1 MISRIGNRELGLLC
15 ERVGVA
21 FDVGHDPF
29 RIFEREAG
37 DGRSRH
43 GRHMKAIAD
52 RIRQGASLTE
62 AIDEQGNYFPPNFHR
77 LIEVGEESGQLEK
90 VLDRMA
96 EHYKDIAELQS
107 MFRASIVWP
116 MIQLILAVVV
126 VSVLI
131 YVPSLLAPDRTE
143 VADLLGIGL
152 VGAKGLAIF
161 WGWIAAIVAGFV
173 GLWMLL
179 RNGKLGFL
187 GNWLVR
193 IPVLGKA
200 LLTFDEATFVQSL
213 ALAIESGVTAANA
226 VSLSFKGSSSNA
238 FKAKA
243 DAAREAILQGREMH
257 AVLRDTG
264 LFSTETIEAVELG
277 EESGRLAETLDKHF
291 RVMRMRVKFAMAAI
305 AQIASSVVWIAVAA
319 ILVTM
324 IFRLFGRYVSQIDPA
339 AVEGLFNNGNVAAN
353 LTACG
358 PRAAGSGGNAAA
370 GSWPSR
376 AGARHPDPARWASPR
391 SRHLRHRSRRH
402 SPRFRPYGRHKR
414 HAPAAH
420 AERARREVSL
430 RRRVAARERDS
441 ARRYVVRH
449 GQTQGACRPAHL
461 QERHPP
467 RGPHREAAS
476 RP

>member
-1 MISRIGNRELGLLC
+1 
-15 ERVGVA
+15 
-21 FDVGHDPF
+21 
-29 RIFEREAG
+29 
-37 DGRSRH
+37 
-43 GRHMKAIAD
+43 
-52 RIRQGASLTE
+52 
-62 AIDEQGNYFPPNFHR
+62 
-77 LIEVGEESGQLEK
+77 
-90 VLDRMA
+90 
-96 EHYKDIAELQS
+96 
-107 MFRASIVWP
+107 
-116 MIQLILAVVV
+116 

-339 AVEGLFNNGNVAAN
+339 AVEGLFNNGN
-353 LTACG
+353 
-358 PRAAGSGGNAAA
+358 AAG
-370 GSWPSR
+370 
-376 AGARHPDPARWASPR
+376 
-391 SRHLRHRSRRH
+391 
-402 SPRFRPYGRHKR
+402 
-414 HAPAAH
+414 
-420 AERARREVSL
+420 
-430 RRRVAARERDS
+430 
-441 ARRYVVRH
+441 
-449 GQTQGACRPAHL
+449 Q
-461 QERHPP
+461 
-467 RGPHREAAS
+467 
-476 RP
+476 